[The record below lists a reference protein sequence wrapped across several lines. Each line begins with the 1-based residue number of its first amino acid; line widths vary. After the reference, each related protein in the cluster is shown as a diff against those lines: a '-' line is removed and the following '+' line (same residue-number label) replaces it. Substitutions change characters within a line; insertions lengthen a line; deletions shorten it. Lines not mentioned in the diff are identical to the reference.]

1 MPQDVVRS
9 AGREAGRDRVAQL
22 TLPQLE
28 RHLYAA
34 ADILRGKMDAAQYQ
48 DYIFGLLFLKRA
60 SDQFEVA
67 RAKTVWRFVAAGMDR
82 VKAEEKA
89 ESRNAY
95 QARDFYVPK
104 LSRWSTIM
112 SASRTEPANAL
123 NVALAALENEN
134 HQTLEGVL
142 GYIDFNPTSSRTKLS
157 KPVLQALIDHFDLYR
172 LSNDDFEFPDLL
184 GHAYEYLIGEFAD
197 EGGKKGGQFYTPR
210 SVIRMMNRL
219 VKPQERMSV
228 YDPCCGSGGMLIL
241 AKEYVQE
248 HGGDE
253 SHLSVFGQ
261 EDNGSAWAMARMN
274 LLLHGVA
281 DGMIHHGDT
290 LADPKH
296 EVGGRLRSF
305 DRILTN
311 PPFAQN
317 YRRAGMRYPQRMAY
331 GWTPESG
338 KKADL
343 MFIQHILAVL
353 EPDGIAASVMPH
365 GVLFRG
371 GAEQEIRRK
380 IIEEGRLEAVI
391 GIGPNVF
398 YGTGIP
404 ACILILRGRYG
415 APKERRDGVLFIN
428 ADREITAGRT
438 QNLLEA
444 QHAEKIVSTYETWKN
459 IEGFSRVVPW
469 DELAENSYNLNIRR
483 YVDNTPAPELQDVR
497 AHLYGGVPKN
507 EVKARAG
514 QFSAFGIDAERQLF
528 RTKDVEYVA
537 FPEEGYQATTAR
549 ILELAQE
556 REAALGAAFDEWW
569 KAHRERIEKLP
580 EHGKLWETR
589 EELLTTFG
597 EALEP
602 VGLLDAYQ
610 LSGTVAAWWY
620 DTQNDLRVLGRR
632 GFRGVVERWAA
643 SIESAFEEPSPGAD
657 AKTKARIR
665 AAQRK
670 AREHRLV
677 PELIPAYVE
686 RLETADALVAELDAK
701 IKAGS
706 PPKKTAGAD
715 EADEDDDELDLS
727 NVLPP
732 KELAVLRKKLTAA
745 KKDLAALKAS
755 FVSELKAAAERLTG
769 EHAQN
774 VVLGFLN
781 ADLRARME
789 RFVAADRR
797 ALVDAYRSW
806 GEKYAVTLEDLER
819 EREASARRLRGYLK
833 ELGYA

>member
-1 MPQDVVRS
+1 
-9 AGREAGRDRVAQL
+9 VAQL

-67 RAKTVWRFVAAGMDR
+67 RAGKVERYVAAGLDR
-82 VKAEEKA
+82 TKAEEKA
-89 ESRNAY
+89 ESRDAY
-95 QARDFYVPK
+95 RSWEFYVPK
-104 LSRWSTIM
+104 ESRWSTITGK
-112 SASRTEPANAL
+112 SRTDPAEAL
-123 NVALAALENEN
+123 NVALAQLELENHE
-134 HQTLEGVL
+134 TLDGVL
-142 GYIDFNPTSSRTKLS
+142 GYIDFNPASSRNKLS
-157 KPVLQALIDHFDLYR
+157 KPVLQALIDHFSLYR

-219 VKPQERMSV
+219 VKPEPGMSV

-281 DGMIHHGDT
+281 DGVIEHGDT
-290 LADPKH
+290 LAEPKH
-296 EVGGRLRSF
+296 EVNGQLRRF

-317 YRRAGMRYPQRMAY
+317 YRRTDMKHPERMAY

-371 GAEQEIRRK
+371 GVERDIRQG
-380 IIEEGRLEAVI
+380 IIEDGRLEAVI

-404 ACILILRGRYG
+404 ACILVLRGRNG
-415 APKERRDGVLFIN
+415 APEERRDGVLFIN

-444 QHAEKIVSTYETWKN
+444 QHAEKIASVYENWEQ
-459 IEGFSRVVPW
+459 IDGFSRVVPRS
-469 DELAENSYNLNIRR
+469 ELAENDYNLNIRR
-483 YVDNTPAPELQDVR
+483 YVDNTPPPEPQDVR
-497 AHLYGGVPKN
+497 AHLYGGVPRS
-507 EVKARAG
+507 EVKERAG
-514 QFSAFGIDAERQLF
+514 QFSAFGIDAEQQLF
-528 RTKDVEYVA
+528 RPKDAEYVA
-537 FPEEGYQATTAR
+537 FPEEGYEATAAGIPQLAR
-549 ILELAQE
+549 E
-556 REAALGAAFDEWW
+556 REDALGAAFGAWW
-569 KAHRERIEKLP
+569 REHRERIEKLP
-580 EHGKLWETR
+580 EHEQLWDTR

-597 EALEP
+597 KALEP
-602 VGLLDAYQ
+602 VGLLDTYQ
-610 LSGTVAAWWY
+610 LAGTVAAWWF
-620 DTQNDLRVLGRR
+620 DTQNDLRVLARR
-632 GFRGVVERWAA
+632 GFKGVVERWVA
-643 SIESAFEEPSPGAD
+643 SIESAFEEPPSDAD
-657 AKTKARIR
+657 AKAKARVR

-686 RLETADALVAELDAK
+686 RLETAEALVAELDARV
-701 IKAGS
+701 KAGS
-706 PPKKTAGAD
+706 PPKKKAGAD
-715 EADEDDDELDLS
+715 GAEDDDEPDLS

-732 KELAVLRKKLTAA
+732 KELAALRKKLTAA
-745 KKDLAALKAS
+745 KKELAALKAS
-755 FVSELKAAAERLTG
+755 FVDELKTAAEKLTG
-769 EHAQN
+769 EQARD
-774 VVLGFLN
+774 VVLGFLK

-797 ALVDAYRSW
+797 ALVDAYRNW
-806 GEKYAVTLEDLER
+806 GEKYAVTLEDLEQQ
-819 EREASARRLRGYLK
+819 REASAKRLRGYLE

>member
-1 MPQDVVRS
+1 M
-9 AGREAGRDRVAQL
+9 AQL

-60 SDQFEVA
+60 SDQFDVA
-67 RAKTVWRFVAAGMDR
+67 RAKAVEKFVAAGLDR
-82 VKAEEKA
+82 AKAEQMA
-89 ESRNAY
+89 ESPSAY
-95 QARDFYVPK
+95 QARDFYVPHEA
-104 LSRWSTIM
+104 RWSTIM
-112 SASRTEPANAL
+112 DDSRTEPANAL
-123 NVALAALENEN
+123 NVALAALENRN
-134 HQTLEGVL
+134 HHSLDGVL
-142 GYIDFNPTSSRTKLS
+142 SYVDFNPASSRTKLS
-157 KPVLQALIDHFDLYR
+157 PPVLQALIDHFDLYP

-219 VKPQERMSV
+219 VKPQEGMSV

-281 DGMIHHGDT
+281 DGVIHHGDT
-290 LADPKH
+290 LANPKH
-296 EVGGRLRSF
+296 EVGGGLQHF

-317 YRRAGMRYPQRMAY
+317 YRSKGMQRPERMTY

-371 GAEQEIRRK
+371 GAERDIRQK

-404 ACILILRGRYG
+404 ACILVLRGRDG
-415 APKERRDGVLFIN
+415 APEGRRNGVLFIN

-444 QHAEKIVSTYETWKN
+444 QHAEKIVSAYETWKD

-469 DELAENSYNLNIRR
+469 RELAENDYNLNIRR
-483 YVDNTPAPELQDVR
+483 YVDNTPAPEPQDVR
-497 AHLYGGVPKN
+497 AHLYGGIPKS
-507 EVKARAG
+507 EVTARAW
-514 QFSAFGIDAERQLF
+514 QFSAFGIDAEQQLF
-528 RTKDVEYVA
+528 RPKDAEYVA
-537 FPEEGYQATTAR
+537 FPEAGYEATAAR
-549 ILELAQE
+549 IPELARE
-556 REAALGAAFDEWW
+556 REVELEAAFDEWW
-569 KAHRERIEKLP
+569 KEHRERIEKLP

-589 EELLTTFG
+589 EDLLTTFG
-597 EALEP
+597 EALVS

-610 LSGTVAAWWY
+610 LSGTVAAWWF
-620 DTQNDLRVLGRR
+620 DAQNDLRVLARR
-632 GFRGVVERWAA
+632 GFQGVVARWVA
-643 SIESAFEEPSPGAD
+643 SIESAFEEPPTDAD
-657 AKTKARIR
+657 TKTKARTR
-665 AAQRK
+665 AVQRK

-686 RLETADALVAELDAK
+686 RLETAEALVAELDAAL
-701 IKAGS
+701 KADS
-706 PPKKTAGAD
+706 PPKRMAD
-715 EADEDDDELDLS
+715 ADDFDEDEGPDLS
-727 NVLPP
+727 NGLPP
-732 KELAVLRKKLTAA
+732 KELAALRRRLTAA
-745 KKDLAALKAS
+745 KKDLTAMKAS
-755 FVSELKAAAERLTG
+755 FVSELKAAAEKLTG
-769 EHAQN
+769 EQAQII
-774 VVLGFLN
+774 VLGFLN

-789 RFVAADRR
+789 RFVAYDRR
-797 ALVDAYRSW
+797 ALVDAYRTW
-806 GEKYAVTLEDLER
+806 GDKYAVTLEDLER
-819 EREASARRLRGYLK
+819 EREASAKRLRGYLE

>member
-1 MPQDVVRS
+1 M
-9 AGREAGRDRVAQL
+9 AQL

-60 SDQFEVA
+60 SDQFGVA
-67 RAKTVWRFVAAGMDR
+67 RTRVMEEFVAAGLDLP
-82 VKAEEKA
+82 KAEQMA
-89 ESRNAY
+89 ESRSAY
-95 QARDFYVPK
+95 RARDFYVPNTA
-104 LSRWSTIM
+104 RWSTIM
-112 SASRTEPANAL
+112 RDSRIEPANAL
-123 NVALAALENEN
+123 NVALAALENAN
-134 HQTLEGVL
+134 HQTLDGVL
-142 GYIDFNPTSSRTKLS
+142 GYIDFNPTSNRTKLS
-157 KPVLQALIDHFDLYR
+157 KPVLQALIDHFDLYP

-219 VKPQERMSV
+219 VKPQEGMSV

-281 DGMIHHGDT
+281 DGVIYHGDT
-290 LADPKH
+290 LADPRH
-296 EVGGRLRSF
+296 EVSGRLQHF

-317 YRRAGMRYPQRMAY
+317 YRRGGMRHPERMTF

-343 MFIQHILAVL
+343 MFIQHIIAVL
-353 EPDGIAASVMPH
+353 EPNGIAASVMPH

-371 GAEQEIRRK
+371 GAERDIRQK

-404 ACILILRGRYG
+404 ACILVLRGRDG
-415 APKERRDGVLFIN
+415 APEGRRDGVLFIN
-428 ADREITAGRT
+428 ADREMTAGRT

-444 QHAEKIVSTYETWKN
+444 QHAEKIASTYEAWQD

-469 DELAENSYNLNIRR
+469 DELAENDYNLNIRR
-483 YVDNTPAPELQDVR
+483 YVDNTPAPEPQDVR
-497 AHLYGGVPKN
+497 AHLYGGIPKS
-507 EVKARAG
+507 EVAARADR
-514 QFSAFGIDAERQLF
+514 FSAFGIDVGQQLF
-528 RTKDVEYVA
+528 RAKNAEYVA
-537 FPEEGYQATTAR
+537 FLEEDFEVTASR
-549 ILELAQE
+549 IPELARE
-556 REAALGAAFDEWW
+556 REAALGAAFDGWW
-569 KAHRERIEKLP
+569 KDHRERIEKLP

-602 VGLLDAYQ
+602 VGLLDLYQ
-610 LSGTVAAWWY
+610 LSGTVAAWWF
-620 DTQNDLRVLGRR
+620 DTQNDLRMLARR
-632 GFRGVVERWAA
+632 GFRGVVERWVA
-643 SIESAFEEPSPGAD
+643 SIESAFEEPPPDAD
-657 AKTKARIR
+657 AKTKARAR

-677 PELIPAYVE
+677 PELIPTYVE
-686 RLETADALVAELDAK
+686 RLETAEALVAELDAK
-701 IKAGS
+701 VKAGS
-706 PPKKTAGAD
+706 PPKKTVGAD
-715 EADEDDDELDLS
+715 DFDEDDEGPDLS
-727 NVLPP
+727 NVLPA
-732 KELAVLRKKLTAA
+732 KELATLRRRLTAA
-745 KKDLAALKAS
+745 KKELAALKAS
-755 FVSELKAAAERLTG
+755 FVSELKAAAEKLTA
-769 EHAQN
+769 EQAQN

-797 ALVDAYRSW
+797 TLVDAYRTW

-819 EREASARRLRGYLK
+819 EREASAKRLRGYLE